1 MAASSW
7 KVTEFDV
14 VRAKVVEV
22 VNRKEDRV
30 VSLDA
35 IAADHAGMIRTFS
48 SSGRM
53 LIHMGT
59 TDNGGY
65 LSVSNKTDESTADIA
80 ADDYGNGEIDAYNR
94 KGKGRV
100 WRSR

>member
-1 MAASSW
+1 
-7 KVTEFDV
+7 
-14 VRAKVVEV
+14 
-22 VNRKEDRV
+22 
-30 VSLDA
+30 
-35 IAADHAGMIRTFS
+35 
-48 SSGRM
+48 
-53 LIHMGT
+53 MGT